1 MTMDNDKII
10 EKLSILESQISDLR
24 CAINEIKTMFENG
37 YHPAAMK
44 AEIDGIKSAVQDN
57 TKTIKYILT
66 SIFAV
71 FLGLIASLF
80 KK

>member
-1 MTMDNDKII
+1 MDNDKII
-10 EKLSILESQISDLR
+10 EKLTRLESQINDLR

-37 YHPAAMK
+37 YHPAAMRV
-44 AEIDGIKSAVQDN
+44 EIDGIKTAVHEN

-71 FLGLIASLF
+71 FIGLIASLL